1 MKAVNID
8 VLFFKRKAMLSIF
21 SGDITLKYRI
31 TVDILIGLLFVSVRI
46 K

>member
-8 VLFFKRKAMLSIF
+8 VLFFKRKAMTGIF
-21 SGDITLKYRI
+21 SMDSSLKYRI
-31 TVDILIGLLFVSVRI
+31 TDDLLIGLLFVSVRI